1 MTGQTRAQILEDEL
15 LIVRHS
21 GEIPEIALNATI
33 YYLQED
39 PEGPGLT
46 LTDLELRS
54 LQDAALKRC
63 REIVLRDLDPENRD
77 LPLYRGIRRTIYNWH
92 RLQAFLGRIGRRQYD
107 FRAVVRKAL
116 LAFLS
121 REAADV
127 ATGRRSSCINCSAGE
142 LAGFARE
149 LGCDP
154 GDFPPGWQQLCPAG
168 EMREE
173 NPLQGDR

>member
-33 YYLQED
+33 HYLQED

-46 LTDLELRS
+46 LTEVELRC

-77 LPLYRGIRRTIYNWH
+77 LPLYRGIRRTIYNWQ
-92 RLQAFLGRIGRRQYD
+92 RMQAFCGRIGRRQDD
-107 FRAVVRKAL
+107 FRDVVRKAL
-116 LAFLS
+116 LAFLH

-127 ATGRRSSCINCSAGE
+127 GTGKRSSCINCSAGE
-142 LAGFARE
+142 LAGFARQ
-149 LGCDP
+149 LGCDLH
-154 GDFPPGWQQLCPAG
+154 DLPPGWQQLCPAG
-168 EMREE
+168 EDQE
-173 NPLQGDR
+173 